1 MGTSLPVRG
10 RRGRRRIP
18 GAAAIASS
26 AVRLSGTVE
35 PRRQASSCVIS
46 TSQPMSFAR
55 SESES
60 AEKPPKTTV
69 CGAPSRVQASIAIGQ
84 LGDHAHVDRD
94 LRPLADAELL
104 EHVRHPDDLRLEL
117 RVREGAALAF
127 GLALPVVRD
136 PVAEPGLD
144 VTVDAVVRD
153 VERAAQIPLRV
164 GQLPLEQVAERLEP
178 ADALAALRLPELL
191 EGAVVDVR
199 LRGRR
204 RRRTQPAAGSAAP
217 RRRSSRSSARRS

>member
-1 MGTSLPVRG
+1 
-10 RRGRRRIP
+10 
-18 GAAAIASS
+18 
-26 AVRLSGTVE
+26 
-35 PRRQASSCVIS
+35 
-46 TSQPMSFAR
+46 MSFAR

-69 CGAPSRVQASIAIGQ
+69 CGAPSRVQASIASGQ

-104 EHVRHPDDLRLEL
+104 ERVREADDLALEL
-117 RVREGAALAF
+117 RVREVAPVVF
-127 GLALPVVRD
+127 GLALPVVGD

-153 VERAAQIPLRV
+153 VELAAQVPLRV

-178 ADALAALRLPELL
+178 AHALAPLRLPELL
-191 EGAVVDVR
+191 DGAVVDVR
-199 LRGRR
+199 LRVRL
-204 RRRTQPAAGSAAP
+204 ALANSAGGG
-217 RRRSSRSSARRS
+217 